1 MKPVP
6 RSFRR
11 HALGLF
17 GTFAGVM
24 LVFTLVNTWIN
35 PIWVTPA
42 PWTND
47 EFAEHRQIYRNLRT
61 AKAGMARSVPWEVA
75 MLGSSR
81 VAIGLDP
88 DIPQW
93 GDTKV
98 VNLGMSAASINEN
111 AAMLAFLIDNNPEL
125 KEVILGLDLTDLTS
139 EDDLSRGA
147 GFYESPLNEN
157 GDAFE
162 RELRYHV
169 GFSTAEASYK
179 TVKARA
185 SGFIPPYTT
194 KGHWAHHRSVDPVRL
209 ILERD
214 SVPFAV
220 RYVRKRKLE
229 LALSDS
235 KVASFRKAVRSCLE
249 NNIKLRLFIP
259 PNHAVYLSVFPFD
272 NDPDPFFML
281 DRRTIVDLVA
291 EEQKNFPN
299 APEVV
304 IWDFNDFHPLN
315 CEPIPE
321 NPETP
326 AKYWVDGTH
335 SLETL
340 GNVILSRINDWP
352 LDDPVEASYGQIL
365 TPENIDQREEIIR
378 KSYEKYQIDH
388 PEDWQFTK
396 NIMKEFSPTDAEPVE
411 TFEPSP

>member
-1 MKPVP
+1 M
-6 RSFRR
+6 
-11 HALGLF
+11 GLV
-17 GTFAGVM
+17 GTFAGIMV
-24 LVFTLVNTWIN
+24 LFTLFNTWIN

-47 EFAEHRQIYRNLRT
+47 DFAEHRQIYRNLRT
-61 AKAGMARSVPWEVA
+61 AKAGLARSIPWEVA

-98 VNLGMSAASINEN
+98 VNLGMSAASVNEN
-111 AAMLAFLIDNNPEL
+111 AAMIRFLL
-125 KEVILGLDLTDLTS
+125 KNQPAVKRIILGIDLTDLTS
-139 EDDLSRGA
+139 ESDLSKGA
-147 GFYESPLNEN
+147 GFYESPLNEH

-169 GFSTAEASYK
+169 GFSTAEAAYK
-179 TVKARA
+179 TIKAR
-185 SGFIPPYTT
+185 STGFIPPYTA

-214 SVPFAV
+214 SVPFAI
-220 RYVRKRKLE
+220 RYVRKRKAE

-235 KVASFRKAVRSCLE
+235 KVASFRDAIRSCLA
-249 NNIKLRLFIP
+249 NNIELVLFIP
-259 PNHAVYLSVFPFD
+259 PNHAVYLSVFPLD

-281 DRRTIVDLVA
+281 DRRTIVDIVA
-291 EEQKNFPN
+291 EEQKKFPE
-299 APEVV
+299 APNVV
-304 IWDFNDFHPLN
+304 VWDFNDYHPLN

-321 NPETP
+321 KPETP

-340 GNVILSRINDWP
+340 GNVILSRIHDWP
-352 LDDPVEASYGQIL
+352 LEDPMEATYGQII
-365 TPENIDQREEIIR
+365 TKNNIGEREDIIK
-378 KSYEKYQIDH
+378 KSYEKYQVEH

-396 NIMKEFSPTDAEPVE
+396 TIMKEFAPTDANPVE

>member
-11 HALGLF
+11 HTLGLV
-17 GTFAGVM
+17 GTFAGVI
-24 LVFTLVNTWIN
+24 LIFTLINTWIN

-88 DIPQW
+88 AIPQW

-111 AAMLAFLIDNNPEL
+111 AAMVDFLIKNQDGL
-125 KEVILGLDLTDLTS
+125 KEIILGIDLTDLTS
-139 EDDLSRGA
+139 ENDLSRGA
-147 GFYESPLNEN
+147 GFFESPLNEF

-179 TVKARA
+179 TVKARS
-185 SGFIPPYTT
+185 SGFVPPYTT
-194 KGHWAHHRSVDPVRL
+194 KGHWAHHRSVDPVRT
-209 ILERD
+209 ILKRD

-220 RYVRKRKLE
+220 RYVRKRKAE

-235 KVASFRKAVRSCLE
+235 KVASFRQAIRSCLE
-249 NNIKLRLFIP
+249 NNIKLVLFIP
-259 PNHAVYLSVFPFD
+259 PNHAVYLSVFPLD
-272 NDPDPFFML
+272 HAPDPYFML
-281 DRRTIVDLVA
+281 DRRTIVEVVE
-291 EEQKNFPN
+291 EEQKHFPD
-299 APEVV
+299 APKAIV
-304 IWDFNDFHPLN
+304 WDFNDYHPLN

-321 NPETP
+321 DLETP

-352 LDDPVEASYGQIL
+352 LEDPIEASYGQIL
-365 TPENIDQREEIIR
+365 NSENIDQREDIIR
-378 KSYEKYQIDH
+378 KGYERYQVEQ

-396 NIMKEFSPTDAEPVE
+396 DIMKEFSPTDAKPAE
-411 TFEPSP
+411 TFEPAP